1 MAGRVAGHFLSR
13 VARRSGLAECSAQ
26 IADADEGDP
35 FAGHPQPEFPGCRIG
50 LHSCSDRAERYLT
63 ERQIVRQ
70 VTVLPVLAA
79 LMLQTAQAD
88 VVRHSLI
95 PKDLRGQWLAAEARP
110 QAARSVINLSATAYQ
125 GPRANCTV
133 DWVSQTAGRRG
144 SIYAAHIQCL
154 DPLARANVKTLTNL
168 IIWPVDGDQIK
179 VGPDFESLQMFRRCS
194 ATCEPRENRSAESA
208 QQLPTITTE

>member
-1 MAGRVAGHFLSR
+1 MR
-13 VARRSGLAECSAQ
+13 
-26 IADADEGDP
+26 ADPGAP
-35 FAGHPQPEFPGCRIG
+35 YAAHLQLEFPDCRIG
-50 LHSCSDRAERYLT
+50 RYLCGDRAERYLT

-70 VTVLPVLAA
+70 VTVLAVLAA
-79 LMLQTAQAD
+79 LTLQTARAD

-95 PKDLRGQWLAAEARP
+95 PEHLRGQWMAAQARP
-110 QAARSVINLSATAYQ
+110 QAARPVINLSATTYR

-179 VGPDFESLQMFRRCS
+179 VGPDFENLRIFRRCS
-194 ATCEPRENRSAESA
+194 KGCGPSENRSAESA
-208 QQLPTITTE
+208 QQMPTITAE